1 MTNKNV
7 HTAIIAEN
15 FLQRLRYA
23 LVFFGFIPIMLLFG
37 QVGMHWQNVSFEE
50 VEKKEGSL

>member
-23 LVFFGFIPIMLLFG
+23 LVFFGFIPMMLLFG
-37 QVGMHWQNVSFEE
+37 RVGMHWENVSFEE
-50 VEKKEGSL
+50 VEKKEG